1 VKRKLV
7 KPMLPLKNKRLV
19 KVQKYREMNSDEES
33 VSSKETIK
41 GTKSTTSKRSSA
53 LSSLIRNKKF
63 DNHNLRS
70 SRSLSLLRKGFSKFN
85 DSQSAFINDSVKTSK
100 NAETSVALK
109 SNKESITAKDGP
121 REKITTALK
130 RKRDSIATDKEKE
143 KLSTS
148 KSKFETAKG
157 KGKQA
162 NSPVD
167 SEEESLGAILNK
179 MKRKK
184 ESERED
190 SISEALAK
198 KSAESKAIKSMT
210 VVATAIQGT
219 STTTISTSTATT
231 TMAIATTTTST
242 ITTTSLTSTINKTT
256 MTTTTTTTSLSSTAK
271 ATTVEMLKSQA
282 ASEALTTK
290 ISDDEESFR
299 GFTKKAISK
308 VVSTCQSHVK
318 ANKLMD
324 EIDSKAN
331 VFKAHGVAS
340 NMSSTMKDSKKIDIK
355 VSTSSFPYI
364 KLMPDKLINSGMIHN
379 VANASVKQEPDFI
392 DLKVSTNQIY
402 PFSLII
408 IIP

>member
-198 KSAESKAIKSMT
+198 KSAESKATKSMT

-231 TMAIATTTTST
+231 TMAIATTTT
-242 ITTTSLTSTINKTT
+242 
-256 MTTTTTTTSLSSTAK
+256 TTTTTTTSLSSTAK